1 MNLQVLVS
9 TMHQAS
15 NDYSLLDKM
24 NIQSD
29 AIVINQC
36 DRNHF
41 EKLNYKGHAI
51 LYLSFNER
59 GVGLSRNNAL
69 MRATADIC
77 LFADDDVRYVD
88 GYHEIVMR
96 EYKEHPDADVIVFN
110 VPSTNPERGTPE
122 IKKWHR
128 LRFYNCLRY
137 GTCQFSIRTKSI
149 HKANIYF
156 SLLFGGGARYSAGED
171 SLFVMDCIRKG
182 LKVYAS
188 PLIIGTVTQNEST
201 WFRGYNDKY
210 FIDKGALYE
219 AMTPTYSKL
228 MSLQFC
234 LRHRNMFK
242 KDKKWWEAF
251 NLMLRG
257 INEYKEQ

>member
-9 TMHQAS
+9 TMNQKDIF
-15 NDYSLLDKM
+15 NLLEKM
-24 NIQSD
+24 NINSD
-29 AIVINQC
+29 AIIINQC
-36 DRNHF
+36 DNHNY
-41 EKLNYKGHAI
+41 EKLNYKEHI
-51 LYLSFNER
+51 INFYSFAER
-59 GVGLSRNNAL
+59 GIGLSRNNAL

-77 LFADDDVRYVD
+77 LFADDDVTYVD
-88 GYHEIVMR
+88 D
-96 EYKEHPDADVIVFN
+96 YKDIILNAFKKKPEADMILFN
-110 VPSTNPERGTPE
+110 VPSTNSERPTYRISSE
-122 IKKWHR
+122 HR
-128 LRFYNCLRY
+128 VRLYNCLRY
-137 GTCQFSIRTKSI
+137 GAVNIAVKTEIIRQK
-149 HKANIYF
+149 NIYF
-156 SLLFGGGARYSAGED
+156 SLLFGGGAKYSSGED
-171 SLFVMDCIRKG
+171 SLFIADCIRRG
-182 LKVYAS
+182 VKVYTN
-188 PLIIGTVTQNEST
+188 PTIIGYVSQEKSS
-201 WFRGYNDKY
+201 WFDGYTDKY